1 MKHKILMPLCI
12 CILFL
17 ISPVAADWEVTITAT
32 NQMHPV
38 TFGYSETPHN
48 DWIENPPVL
57 NQVYLALE
65 NLYLREIKDTDL
77 TWNLLVSIPQ
87 GIAESTLSW
96 DAAAIPGTLTMSG
109 GGFVIDMKS
118 QSSLPLTTGSYTYT
132 ITASVGPTPTTVP
145 PTTSPTTVPP
155 TTVPPTTVPTTAPT
169 TSPTTVPPT
178 TAPPGPDFTLE
189 LYPGWNMISFPQ
201 PLVAGKNTASY
212 LNAYVNPASHSM
224 WRYNAQT
231 GRYEQMLA
239 ESPLT
244 PLEGYWLYSAGVT
257 SVPLYFASG
266 STIAAKNLYYGWN
279 MVGLAGT
286 TSKTAEIMLGSI
298 TGSWDY
304 IFGFNGQTQTYQD
317 QVFPPGSSA
326 TITAG
331 SGYWLYVHENCI
343 LSD

>member
-1 MKHKILMPLCI
+1 MKHKILKPLCI

-17 ISPVAADWEVTITAT
+17 IFPVAADWEVTISAT
-32 NQMHPV
+32 DQMHPV
-38 TFGYSETPHN
+38 TFGYSETSHN
-48 DWIENPPVL
+48 DYITTPPVL
-57 NQVYLALE
+57 TQVYLALE
-65 NLYLREIKDTDL
+65 NLYLREIKDKDL
-77 TWNLLVSIPQ
+77 TWNLLVSIPE
-87 GIAESTLSW
+87 GIESSTLSW
-96 DAAAIPGTLTMSG
+96 DATAVPGTLTMSG
-109 GGFVIDMKS
+109 EGSVIDMKS
-118 QSSLPLTTGSYTYT
+118 QNSLSLATGSYTYT
-132 ITASVGPTPTTVP
+132 ITASGGPTPTTVP
-145 PTTSPTTVPP
+145 PTTAP

-169 TSPTTVPPT
+169 TSPTTAPPT

-224 WRYNAQT
+224 WQYNAQT
-231 GRYEQMLA
+231 ARYEQMLGN
-239 ESPLT
+239 SPLT

-279 MVGLAGT
+279 MVGLAGA
-286 TSKTAEIMLGSI
+286 SSRTADIMLGSI

-304 IFGFNGQTQTYQD
+304 IFGFNSQTQTYQD
-317 QVFPPGSSA
+317 QVFPPGTSA
-326 TITAG
+326 TMTPG

-343 LSD
+343 LSA